1 MDESASTSP
10 SSPLATDVT
19 EQLIELYRQ
28 HVCLWQVTDFNYK
41 NRYVRDDALRSIA
54 HELKLTTKEV
64 KEKIVHLR
72 TQYHHYRRQGTKRKT
87 GSGAEESKVI
97 RWKWFNLLK
106 FLSDTV
112 KPRATLSNLDEV

>member
-1 MDESASTSP
+1 MDESTSNSP
-10 SSPLATDVT
+10 SSPASDVT

-41 NRYVRDDALRSIA
+41 NRYVRDDALLAIA

-64 KEKIVHLR
+64 KEKVTRLR
-72 TQYHHYRRQGTKRKT
+72 TLYHHYRRQGTKQKT

-97 RWKWFNLLK
+97 KWKWFNSLK

-112 KPRATLSNLDEV
+112 KPRATLSNLNEV